1 MSSANNSNNNNL
13 TRMNELLSKIGRNSK
28 PLKNKLRLKTSK
40 STEFLDILERKLEML
55 MDLKITNIEKKMIE
69 LKKISEK
76 IIIFSDKIKN
86 KNDRNLKDR
95 FDNIYNI
102 NFYFIF
108 PYLSYQILNIII
120 NPTLTLHE
128 LKQFKKIQ
136 KELLLLFIKY
146 HNVENN
152 NRNYRNNRNFENML
166 EILDMI
172 SFRIEIH
179 PSKNNK
185 NQRLVEEFSQL
196 QMQPRKNNKLK
207 NSLI

>member
-1 MSSANNSNNNNL
+1 MSSANNL
-13 TRMNELLSKIGRNSK
+13 TRMNELLNKIGTKNK
-28 PLKNKLRLKTSK
+28 TFKNKLRLKTSK
-40 STEFLDILERKLEML
+40 STEFLDIIERKIEML
-55 MDLKITNIEKKMIE
+55 KDFKITNIEKKLIE

-102 NFYFIF
+102 DFYFIF
-108 PYLSYQILNIII
+108 PYLSGQILNIIV

-152 NRNYRNNRNFENML
+152 NRNYRNNRFFENML
-166 EILDMI
+166 EILDII

-185 NQRLVEEFSQL
+185 NERLVEEFSQL

-207 NSLI
+207 NSQI

>member
-1 MSSANNSNNNNL
+1 MSSANNSNNNL
-13 TRMNELLSKIGRNSK
+13 RRMNELLSKIGTKNK
-28 PLKNKLRLKTSK
+28 PFKNKLRLKTSK
-40 STEFLDILERKLEML
+40 STEFLDIIERKIEML
-55 MDLKITNIEKKMIE
+55 KDFKITNIEKKLIE